1 MTKIRYAIIGT
12 GMMGQEHIRNIA
24 LLENTSV
31 SVICDPDQSMRD
43 ESLAIAEQLGN
54 KNITVA
60 CSPTDI
66 DLAKLADALVI
77 VSPNHTHHPLLKEL
91 LPLEIPI
98 LVEKPLCTTLED
110 TKEIVSAMKN
120 RRAPVWVAMEYRYM
134 PPTSRLI
141 KEIQSN
147 RIGNLQMLSIQEHR
161 YPFLPKVGDWN
172 RFNENTGGTLVEK
185 CCHYFDLMCLITK
198 ASPIRIFAS
207 GGCDVNHLDERYEG
221 KKPDII
227 DNALAIV
234 DFDNGMRCSMDLC
247 MFAEGSDPQEIITAV
262 GDDGK
267 LVVRMPGPD
276 RFWPDTPTKH
286 ADMAY
291 MPRKPEPAT
300 IETIEVDE
308 KLLAAGDHHGAT
320 YYQHLK
326 FANVIRNAEPVEVSV
341 FDGAIAVAIGLAA
354 EQSIKTGEAVRIDN
368 SQLKAS

>member
-1 MTKIRYAIIGT
+1 
-12 GMMGQEHIRNIA
+12 
-24 LLENTSV
+24 
-31 SVICDPDQSMRD
+31 
-43 ESLAIAEQLGN
+43 
-54 KNITVA
+54 
-60 CSPTDI
+60 
-66 DLAKLADALVI
+66 
-77 VSPNHTHHPLLKEL
+77 LLKEL
-91 LPLEIPI
+91 LPPEIPI

-120 RRAPVWVAMEYRYM
+120 RLAPVWVAMEYRYM

-247 MFAEGSDPQEIITAV
+247 N
-262 GDDGK
+262 
-267 LVVRMPGPD
+267 
-276 RFWPDTPTKH
+276 
-286 ADMAY
+286 MAY